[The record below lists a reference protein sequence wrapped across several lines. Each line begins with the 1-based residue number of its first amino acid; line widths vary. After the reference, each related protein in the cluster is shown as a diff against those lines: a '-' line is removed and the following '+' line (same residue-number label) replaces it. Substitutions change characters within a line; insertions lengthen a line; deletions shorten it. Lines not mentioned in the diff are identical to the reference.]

1 VSVLE
6 NSHAYLNLIYRL
18 SVIMDPV
25 HVACKY
31 PVLESLQ
38 NLTVV
43 GVRKHGA
50 ENLHNPLTPS
60 VIYVF

>member
-6 NSHAYLNLIYRL
+6 NLHEYLNLIYRL

-25 HVACKY
+25 RVVWKY
-31 PVLESLQ
+31 PILESLQ

-50 ENLHNPLTPS
+50 ETSIIPLPPS
-60 VIYVF
+60 VICMF